1 MKSVVPDMLLKTAKS
16 YAHDLVITAE
26 INNVKMLKLT
36 LEDEDESKKIKYINK
51 FHLQEIKQALNLLE
65 QVNQL
70 ANHHLFV
77 CML

>member
-1 MKSVVPDMLLKTAKS
+1 MLLKTAKS